1 MDSLGENKLRDG
13 GLMTLD
19 GSGVMLNQVLYF
31 IDKGIPVVA
40 CRPDGSYLLLYG
52 YDQYN
57 VNIYDPATQEISKMG
72 LGDGAVYFSG
82 ANNSF
87 LCGLKVE

>member
-1 MDSLGENKLRDG
+1 MVPICFYMDTTST
-13 GLMTLD
+13 M
-19 GSGVMLNQVLYF
+19 S
-31 IDKGIPVVA
+31 
-40 CRPDGSYLLLYG
+40 
-52 YDQYN
+52 

>member
-1 MDSLGENKLRDG
+1 MRLIRCFSFGKVSNSR
-13 GLMTLD
+13 
-19 GSGVMLNQVLYF
+19 
-31 IDKGIPVVA
+31 
-40 CRPDGSYLLLYG
+40 
-52 YDQYN
+52 

>member
-1 MDSLGENKLRDG
+1 MQ
-13 GLMTLD
+13 T
-19 GSGVMLNQVLYF
+19 
-31 IDKGIPVVA
+31 
-40 CRPDGSYLLLYG
+40 DGSYLLLYG